1 MKLPT
6 RKRPPSGYLQ
16 QLRAEFEAL
25 SRQLSEA
32 ERAATAAQTEAEHK
46 RRAYRE
52 LEERSQ
58 STTWSTAEQRLY
70 REKNQAEAE
79 AARRREALYPLRE
92 QHARLERLVTA
103 PRQLE
108 EAKAILERLA
118 ARRAAL
124 GAELQK
130 AAALRGKLEAR
141 IDELQRQLT
150 DETRS
155 AAQRLIDAGD
165 LAPIPAELG
174 TQQAELTATRQ
185 TLEEVGRRIEALE
198 AELVAYTPTLQ
209 GDSTL
214 GDLAERPRAVV
225 LNKIDVPDARE
236 LAEMVRDEV
245 AQRFGWPVFAV
256 STVTREGLRPLT
268 FALWEM
274 VASYRAA
281 QPEILPRRPV
291 IRPVPVDATGF
302 TVEPDGGGGF
312 VVTGERPERWVAQT
326 DFNNDEAVGYLADR
340 LARLGVADELPRLG
354 AKPGC
359 EVTIGDVT
367 FEWEPQTPAG
377 VDVVPSGRGTDA
389 RLNQSERPTAAERK
403 AARRERR
410 RPSGGDV

>member
-79 AARRREALYPLRE
+79 AARCREALYPLRE
-92 QHARLERLVTA
+92 EHARLERLVTA
-103 PRQLE
+103 PGQLE
-108 EAKAILERLA
+108 ETKAELKRLA

-174 TQQAELTATRQ
+174 TQQAELTATRH
-185 TLEEVGRRIEALE
+185 TLEEVARRIKALEAEREALPETIRRARDQWLGARATVAEIELREQLPAFIGLIAQAAVAAHRAGFSRERDRYAIEIPQEALE
-198 AELVAYTPTLQ
+198 AAAAAL
-209 GDSTL
+209 
-214 GDLAERPRAVV
+214 
-225 LNKIDVPDARE
+225 DA
-236 LAEMVRDEV
+236 
-245 AQRFGWPVFAV
+245 
-256 STVTREGLRPLT
+256 
-268 FALWEM
+268 
-274 VASYRAA
+274 
-281 QPEILPRRPV
+281 
-291 IRPVPVDATGF
+291 
-302 TVEPDGGGGF
+302 
-312 VVTGERPERWVAQT
+312 
-326 DFNNDEAVGYLADR
+326 
-340 LARLGVADELPRLG
+340 ELP
-354 AKPGC
+354 
-359 EVTIGDVT
+359 
-367 FEWEPQTPAG
+367 
-377 VDVVPSGRGTDA
+377 
-389 RLNQSERPTAAERK
+389 AA
-403 AARRERR
+403 
-410 RPSGGDV
+410 

>member
-6 RKRPPSGYLQ
+6 RKHPPSGYLQ

-141 IDELQRQLT
+141 IDELRRQLT

-155 AAQRLIDAGD
+155 TAQRLIDAGD
-165 LAPIPAELG
+165 LAPIPAELS
-174 TQQAELTATRQ
+174 TQQAELTATRH
-185 TLEEVGRRIEALE
+185 TLEEVARRIKALE
-198 AELVAYTPTLQ
+198 AEREALPETIRPARDHPPCPGPVARGA
-209 GDSTL
+209 GDRGRDRT
-214 GDLAERPRAVV
+214 ARAVAG
-225 LNKIDVPDARE
+225 LHRPHRPGRRGDAP
-236 LAEMVRDEV
+236 
-245 AQRFGWPVFAV
+245 G
-256 STVTREGLRPLT
+256 G
-268 FALWEM
+268 
-274 VASYRAA
+274 
-281 QPEILPRRPV
+281 ILPRAGPLRDRDSP
-291 IRPVPVDATGF
+291 
-302 TVEPDGGGGF
+302 GGPGGS
-312 VVTGERPERWVAQT
+312 RC
-326 DFNNDEAVGYLADR
+326 
-340 LARLGVADELPRLG
+340 G
-354 AKPGC
+354 AGC
-359 EVTIGDVT
+359 R
-367 FEWEPQTPAG
+367 A
-377 VDVVPSGRGTDA
+377 SGRLSPFMDLASA
-389 RLNQSERPTAAERK
+389 RHSAFIDLSQPQE
-403 AARRERR
+403 
-410 RPSGGDV
+410 